1 MDVKRFGY
9 IVKMGFYILIKEFE
23 KLCLLFIVYI
33 YFLFE
38 IVFLE

>member
-23 KLCLLFIVYI
+23 KLLLFIVYI